1 MKNFSKWLCLL
12 IQKGHTRAKK
22 TQLYVFPS
30 SLKCVSFKLQTTALG
45 TLWLSNKLNQL
56 NIITKFLA
64 TTYRNSQTVSYI
76 SYLLRLISNYLSWN
90 YQRNFKKRRYL
101 FLCHKEEDHQG
112 KDTPRHVMHTWKHF
126 KTRDLC
132 ICSNCL
138 AISWFLVLVSS
149 HTKHVGN
156 TSHSVR
162 YIHYW
167 GSAGQMCVF
176 SYIWPNYQP
185 GY

>member
-1 MKNFSKWLCLL
+1 MIIESKQYQREQRTDYQAYDCVPKALETNIDINDKIRIIVKNFSKWLCLL

-90 YQRNFKKRRYL
+90 YQRNFKKRRSL
-101 FLCHKEEDHQG
+101 PLSQRRRS
-112 KDTPRHVMHTWKHF
+112 PRQRYCQTCDAHL
-126 KTRDLC
+126 KT
-132 ICSNCL
+132 
-138 AISWFLVLVSS
+138 F
-149 HTKHVGN
+149 
-156 TSHSVR
+156 
-162 YIHYW
+162 
-167 GSAGQMCVF
+167 
-176 SYIWPNYQP
+176 
-185 GY
+185 